1 MKESKV
7 KKMVTVAM
15 LGSLAY
21 LLMLLNFPFPGLPP
35 YLKIDFSDLPALVAA
50 LIFGPL
56 AGILVEFIKNLLDF
70 VMIGSPTGVPVGH
83 IANFVAGVV
92 FILPAYYIYKK
103 ASSNKGMTLG
113 LAGGA
118 VSMAILMSLLNYFVF
133 LPAYTMFMGWAAM
146 SGEQTRQLV
155 TTAILPFNMIK
166 GVLMGIVFMLLFT
179 RLQPWINKQSRYKN
193 A

>member
-1 MKESKV
+1 MKDSKV

-21 LLMLLNFPFPGLPP
+21 LLMLLNFPFPGMPP

-92 FILPAYYIYKK
+92 FVLPAYYIYKK
-103 ASSNKGMTLG
+103 ASSKRGMTLG

-118 VSMAILMSLLNYFVF
+118 VSMAVLMSLLNYFVF

>member
-70 VMIGSPTGVPVGH
+70 VVIGSPTGVPVGH

-92 FILPAYYIYKK
+92 FVLPAYYIYKK
-103 ASSNKGMTLG
+103 ASSKKGMTLG

-179 RLQPWINKQSRYKN
+179 RLHPWINKQARYKN